1 MVKAGGKRLVNVP
14 IGAVERET
22 LNDRVYREMRTMIM
36 SGGFEPG
43 SELTLR
49 TLAQALRVSLMPV
62 RDAISRL
69 VVERALEMLP
79 NRTVVVPEITAGRF
93 LEIRRVRLLLEGEA
107 TALACQHICSDEIE
121 ALKNLHKKI
130 TSLGRNKQRQF
141 FSLNQRFHFMIYEAA
156 KSPLLLSIIESLWLQ
171 IGPLFNHIPLNFTS
185 EGAQGHAPIVAALEA
200 HDASAARAA
209 LVEDL
214 MKGGD
219 RIVAHLTRPDQPSQ

>member
-49 TLAQALRVSLMPV
+49 ALAQALQVSLMPV

-79 NRTVVVPEITAGRF
+79 NRTVIVPEITADRF
-93 LEIRRVRLLLEGEA
+93 LEIRRVRLLL
-107 TALACQHICSDEIE
+107 
-121 ALKNLHKKI
+121 
-130 TSLGRNKQRQF
+130 
-141 FSLNQRFHFMIYEAA
+141 
-156 KSPLLLSIIESLWLQ
+156 
-171 IGPLFNHIPLNFTS
+171 
-185 EGAQGHAPIVAALEA
+185 
-200 HDASAARAA
+200 
-209 LVEDL
+209 
-214 MKGGD
+214 
-219 RIVAHLTRPDQPSQ
+219 